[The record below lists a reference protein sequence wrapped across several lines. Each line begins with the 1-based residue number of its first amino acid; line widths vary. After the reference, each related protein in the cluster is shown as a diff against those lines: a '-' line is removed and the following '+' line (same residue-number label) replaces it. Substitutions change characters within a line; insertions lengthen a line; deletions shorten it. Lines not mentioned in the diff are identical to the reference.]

1 VILEMTASAL
11 LSYGAPASQG
21 FSETARLVEELAGAG
36 RRHLDNSF
44 TFGLR
49 DHGSYEALF
58 SISEEC
64 REANW
69 DGYGAEAV
77 SVAAYRLA
85 YRFLESLPLGV
96 PAPSVG
102 AEADGHLTL
111 EWYRSTDRLLSV
123 SIGPEGVVYYAA
135 LLGASKRSG
144 TEPFHGEV
152 PDDIVRIIRRLFA
165 A

>member
-1 VILEMTASAL
+1 MTASAL
-11 LSYGAPASQG
+11 LCYGAPASQG
-21 FSETARLVEELAGAG
+21 YSDTARLVEELAGAG

-49 DHGSYEALF
+49 TRGIYDDLY
-58 SISEEC
+58 SISEEF
-64 REANW
+64 RESNW
-69 DGYGAEAV
+69 DGYGAEPV
-77 SVAAYRLA
+77 SEAAYRFT
-85 YRFLESLPLGV
+85 YQFLESLPLGI

-111 EWYRSTDRLLSV
+111 EWYRSPDRLLSV
-123 SIGPEGVVYYAA
+123 SVGPDGVVYYAA

-144 TEPFHGEV
+144 TEPFNGEV
-152 PDDIVRIIRRLFA
+152 PEDIVRIIRRLFA